1 MKQKL
6 INPGKLLAILS
17 MVLVLSACNKDD
29 DENQADYLIGTW
41 NSSGSSFSATINN
54 QAMLQYL
61 IDVMGSTPADA
72 QFSVNL
78 FNLMLQQ
85 SFTGTITFKTD
96 NTYTSTLGG
105 QTEDGTWTL
114 SSDIKKLTIDP
125 STGGAVVFD
134 VAQLTPS
141 TLQIQ
146 TEETFMD
153 DVNEDEIPETIVADV
168 DLTFTKQ

>member
-1 MKQKL
+1 MRKIFL
-6 INPGKLLAILS
+6 NPVKMLAILS
-17 MVLVLSACNKDD
+17 AVVVLSACNKDD

-41 NSSGSSFSATINN
+41 STSASSFSATINN
-54 QAMLQYL
+54 QAMSQYL
-61 IDVMGSTPADA
+61 VDVMGSTPADA

-85 SFTGTITFKTD
+85 SFTGTITFKSD

-105 QTEDGTWTL
+105 QTENGTWTL
-114 SSDIKKLTIDP
+114 GSDIQKLTIDP